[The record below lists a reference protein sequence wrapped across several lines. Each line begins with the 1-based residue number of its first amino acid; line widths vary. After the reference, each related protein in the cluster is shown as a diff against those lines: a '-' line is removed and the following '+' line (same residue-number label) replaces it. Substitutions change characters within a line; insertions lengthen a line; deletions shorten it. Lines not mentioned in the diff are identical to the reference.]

1 MPSWVLYGTLYER
14 YCVHFFLEQDALGKD
29 LEQSLYDINFNAL
42 NAYLGLVWD
51 LYGRPWYSVRSS
63 QKITP
68 NR

>member
-1 MPSWVLYGTLYER
+1 M
-14 YCVHFFLEQDALGKD
+14 HFFLEQDALGKD